1 MAKHPVWRS
10 YDPTADKAV
19 ARVYRQQKKKEENN
33 MATWTEKAEA
43 DYRAKWPG
51 MPCKRIAGQEAKYE
65 GKELNPMGSVY
76 QAYAMRGWVQED
88 GRNVSVLEPQDA
100 QQYKNMAGVNGMS
113 LEEQLQR
120 WCKLQRWIKDDPD
133 IGLKGLAANLG
144 LKDPQSIRNFI
155 EKYGAGLSRRLG
167 KFPKLNSMKIRKGI
181 WREVMEQ

>member
-1 MAKHPVWRS
+1 MV
-10 YDPTADKAV
+10 
-19 ARVYRQQKKKEENN
+19 
-33 MATWTEKAEA
+33 TWTEKAEA

-51 MPCKRIAGQEAKYE
+51 QPCKRIAGQEAKYE
-65 GKELNPMGSVY
+65 GRPIITGGSVY

-88 GRNVSVLEPQDA
+88 GRKVKVLEPQDA
-100 QQYKNMAGVNGMS
+100 QQYKNRAGVNGMS

-120 WCKLQRWIKDDPD
+120 WAKLQRWIKENPD

-167 KFPKLNSMKIRKGI
+167 KLPKLNSMKLQKGI

>member
-1 MAKHPVWRS
+1 MV
-10 YDPTADKAV
+10 
-19 ARVYRQQKKKEENN
+19 
-33 MATWTEKAEA
+33 TWTAKAEA

-51 MPCKRIAGQEAKYE
+51 QPCKRVAGQEAKYE
-65 GKELNPMGSVY
+65 GRPIITGGSVY

-88 GRNVSVLEPQDA
+88 GKKVTVLEPQDA

-113 LEEQLQR
+113 PEEQLQR
-120 WCKLQRWIKDDPD
+120 WVKLQRWIKENPD

-144 LKDPQSIRNFI
+144 LKDPHSISNFI

-167 KFPKLNSMKIRKGI
+167 KLPKLNSMKIRKGI